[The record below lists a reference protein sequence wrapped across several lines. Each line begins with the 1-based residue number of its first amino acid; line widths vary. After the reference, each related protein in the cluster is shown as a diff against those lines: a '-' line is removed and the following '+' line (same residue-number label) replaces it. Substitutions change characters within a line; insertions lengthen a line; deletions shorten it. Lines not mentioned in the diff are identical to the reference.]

1 MSRAQG
7 AIDYAV
13 AGMLAAVAGLAALVL
28 RSRKHDEPP
37 PASAAELD
45 ALRRRVEELEVQIE
59 AERTIRRSSERKSF
73 ADRTGS
79 NPRIG

>member
-1 MSRAQG
+1 MRAQG
-7 AIDYAV
+7 AIDYITVAV
-13 AGMLAAVAGLAALVL
+13 LGTVAGLAALVL
-28 RSRKHDEPP
+28 RSRRHEDPP

-45 ALRRRVEELEVQIE
+45 ALRRRVDELEVQLE

-79 NPRIG
+79 NPRMG